1 VASVWPGQTAARSAG
16 RRLADL
22 RGFPTACFPDYDH
35 DSVQRQYFAQI
46 RARLM
51 NGEQL
56 SFLEQLTSRMR
67 LGSGAPAKRLSP
79 IEAESGRGVGFHK
92 CCISH
97 NNMQGEG
104 MWALLGS
111 NAARPVEV
119 APLHDRVAVS
129 CNNMQLVQCAG
140 HF

>member
-1 VASVWPGQTAARSAG
+1 V

-35 DSVQRQYFAQI
+35 DAVQRQYFAQI

-56 SFLEQLTSRMR
+56 SFLEQLASRMR
-67 LGSGAPAKRLSP
+67 LGSGAPAKRLST
-79 IEAESGRGVGFHK
+79 IEAESGRGDSFHK
-92 CCISH
+92 RSISY
-97 NNMQGEG
+97 NNMQREG
-104 MWALLGS
+104 MRAVLGS
-111 NAARPVEV
+111 DDTRPGEV
-119 APLHDRVAVS
+119 APLHDRVTVS
-129 CNNMQLVQCAG
+129 CNNQQFVECSG